1 MAHLTPDDVN
11 RIAFRKPAFGK
22 RGYDE
27 EEVDT
32 FLDAVQNT
40 LTALYDEIARLRGGA
55 APPDTVSVPTPR
67 HTASGDL
74 DDIKAALARI
84 EARLSSSPPPPQGSP
99 FF

>member
-1 MAHLTPDDVN
+1 MAHLTPDDVH

-27 EEVDT
+27 EEVDA
-32 FLDAVQNT
+32 FLDEVQNT
-40 LTALYDEIARLRGGA
+40 LTALYDEIARLRGGGVPVAA
-55 APPDTVSVPTPR
+55 APEPTPR

-74 DDIKAALARI
+74 DDVKATLARI
-84 EARLSSSPPPPQGSP
+84 EARLNSSPPPQGGA